1 MRNLPGNT
9 FRERRKQALMKVTK
23 GVQNAGRIVA
33 PIDFNPHMPKI
44 SQVFKKHHR
53 TMLINAPHLGE
64 MFKFA
69 PMAAYR
75 QPPNLRRLICKSKL
89 HPISNG
95 KKLVRG
101 AHKNAAG
108 WKKCGH
114 NCKICPYTLNNTN
127 TVKGLASGYEHKI
140 KQSVNC
146 DSENVIYY
154 WKCTK
159 SNCEDYPECEYI
171 GKTKRKFKDRLAE
184 HRDYP
189 KRDIKT
195 EPSGSHFTKRGHNVS
210 HLKGLVL
217 EQVRNSDPFVLKT
230 REHLLIQ
237 KFNTFRRGLNQ
248 EP

>member
-1 MRNLPGNT
+1 MKPRNFKPKLINTEFEKVRNLPGNT

-114 NCKICPYTLNNTN
+114 NCKICPYTLNNTH
-127 TVKGLASGYEHKI
+127 TIKGLA
-140 KQSVNC
+140 
-146 DSENVIYY
+146 
-154 WKCTK
+154 
-159 SNCEDYPECEYI
+159 
-171 GKTKRKFKDRLAE
+171 
-184 HRDYP
+184 
-189 KRDIKT
+189 
-195 EPSGSHFTKRGHNVS
+195 
-210 HLKGLVL
+210 
-217 EQVRNSDPFVLKT
+217 
-230 REHLLIQ
+230 
-237 KFNTFRRGLNQ
+237 
-248 EP
+248 